1 VQGVTVPG
9 LSVEFTYPQVVGD
22 VATAAFALMAIAALR
37 AGAGWATGWVW
48 FTNIFGLVD
57 LGIVTVQ
64 GLRFDLAEH
73 VGAMFYVVVWFVPWL
88 LLSHVLLFKLLG
100 RREAEGRVPA
110 T

>member
-1 VQGVTVPG
+1 
-9 LSVEFTYPQVVGD
+9 
-22 VATAAFALMAIAALR
+22 
-37 AGAGWATGWVW
+37 
-48 FTNIFGLVD
+48 
-57 LGIVTVQ
+57 
-64 GLRFDLAEH
+64 